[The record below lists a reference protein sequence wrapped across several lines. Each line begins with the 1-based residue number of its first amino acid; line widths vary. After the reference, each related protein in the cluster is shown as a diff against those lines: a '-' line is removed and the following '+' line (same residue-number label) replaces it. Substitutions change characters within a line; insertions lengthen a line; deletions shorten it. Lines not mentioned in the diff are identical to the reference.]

1 MNLGSF
7 PTCLPWIMGRSMK
20 LATCHSMPSNHYVD
34 KIENTIDILWLFGLN
49 IFIHFSVLPCSSPCS
64 SYVSHWFSLTEFETI
79 RNRPQPQQRDAAPS
93 HVRCASDSPGLAAVQ
108 FDQRGARPRAWR
120 CRAGDMYCR
129 LMQINMKDYERYAID
144 TQDQDRSRYAGSSCK
159 PVSGLK
165 QQHCQWHFLGC
176 WNLLN
181 NVECTAN
188 VALAGSWVVPRC
200 RCPLDQL
207 RLHTFALPSPDLFRT
222 CSRLVTL
229 TVTAWLIFK
238 LIYGCDWSASQSG
251 DLELRLVAKSQR
263 ARLLL
268 PVPWSDSALD
278 VWESAVS
285 THQGVITP
293 VLVCVVWLVWVVSV
307 SVCKWIHSGYYSKA
321 TPYTFHAAQA
331 PFFLALHH
339 PGDRIVRSWSK
350 VDHRPLM
357 PLWSFMILYY
367 TLILTIM
374 LLSFEFFQTSVWY
387 LRRFSKLNMPNDD
400 HCLRKSALMWPGLPS
415 GGTGAPACS
424 TNLHIRQIFGAKSGR
439 IRQLSEIRG
448 RTLSDQIWQLP
459 NFNSEQ
465 YWIHVY
471 IIIHHYTSL
480 YIIIH
485 H

>member
-1 MNLGSF
+1 
-7 PTCLPWIMGRSMK
+7 MGRSMK

-120 CRAGDMYCR
+120 CRAGEMYCR

-207 RLHTFALPSPDLFRT
+207 RLHSFALPSPDLFQTCDFDCHSLVDLQIDLRLRLIGLAKWRPRATT
-222 CSRLVTL
+222 CSKESKSKITSACAMIR
-229 TVTAWLIFK
+229 FDF
-238 LIYGCDWSASQSG
+238 GC
-251 DLELRLVAKSQR
+251 LRIRGFNSPRCNYPR
-263 ARLLL
+263 ARLC
-268 PVPWSDSALD
+268 S
-278 VWESAVS
+278 
-285 THQGVITP
+285 
-293 VLVCVVWLVWVVSV
+293 
-307 SVCKWIHSGYYSKA
+307 
-321 TPYTFHAAQA
+321 
-331 PFFLALHH
+331 LASL
-339 PGDRIVRSWSK
+339 G
-350 VDHRPLM
+350 
-357 PLWSFMILYY
+357 SFGQRM
-367 TLILTIM
+367 
-374 LLSFEFFQTSVWY
+374 
-387 LRRFSKLNMPNDD
+387 
-400 HCLRKSALMWPGLPS
+400 
-415 GGTGAPACS
+415 
-424 TNLHIRQIFGAKSGR
+424 
-439 IRQLSEIRG
+439 
-448 RTLSDQIWQLP
+448 
-459 NFNSEQ
+459 
-465 YWIHVY
+465 
-471 IIIHHYTSL
+471 
-480 YIIIH
+480 
-485 H
+485 